1 MKKWFGFLAVVFAF
15 FAFGM
20 TSAVN
25 AEDTIDEILE
35 RGTLLVGLE
44 AGYMPFEMRDKQG
57 EIVGFDVDMMKAAA
71 EAMGVEVEFVETKW
85 EDIIPALLDKKF
97 DIIASGMTITQQRNL
112 KVNFSDPYMTVG
124 QTILLKANLAGQ
136 IKSYKDLDRS
146 KYRIASKRGSTG
158 EKAIRRLMP
167 RARYVGFESEQKGA
181 LVLPLVALGWGIIL
195 SGIPGLFD
203 TEGNGD

>member
-15 FAFGM
+15 FAFSM